1 MEPDARNGAKSGET
15 TQLLRGS
22 AHSETRNGAK
32 SGETVHLLRGNASS
46 AAPVIRRGSA
56 TSRVV
61 KNGGSRQES
70 RLLTWNLRE
79 VFCYLLFFGVCL
91 FIARHYTVINVS
103 I

>member
-1 MEPDARNGAKSGET
+1 MEPEARNGAKSGET

-70 RLLTWNLRE
+70 RLLTLKSIRGSLLSTFLRHLS
-79 VFCYLLFFGVCL
+79 FYRPLLYL
-91 FIARHYTVINVS
+91 N
-103 I
+103 